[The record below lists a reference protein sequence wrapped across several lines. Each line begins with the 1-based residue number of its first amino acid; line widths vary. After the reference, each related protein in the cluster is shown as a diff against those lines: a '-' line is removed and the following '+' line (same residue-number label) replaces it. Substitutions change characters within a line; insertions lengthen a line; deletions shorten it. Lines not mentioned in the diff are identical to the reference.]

1 MKIIKT
7 EKIPIKMWLD
17 KIEPDALRQ
26 AKNIANLEGA
36 FHHIAIMPDAH
47 VGYGMPI
54 GGVLATRNI
63 IVPNCVGVD
72 IGCGMVAVKTS
83 IQEINQPTLK
93 QVLDKLRKT
102 IPTGFNHHK
111 QPQEWEGFE
120 RAPDIPIIQ
129 QELKSARRQIG
140 TLGGGNHFL
149 EVLEE
154 ADDKKHNLKSNKN
167 IWLMLHSGSRNFG
180 LKVASAYHKKAVLYC
195 QNKNIKIPDRELA
208 FLELKSKEGQEY
220 WQAMN
225 YSLEFAAA
233 NRQLMMKRF
242 MAIFQDITGCDFINF
257 NKEHSRHSVSS
268 QTPSVKQEGIS
279 VCIHHNY
286 ASEEK
291 HFGENAIVHRKGAT
305 QAFAR
310 QLGIVPGSMGTPSF
324 IIEGLGNPESFMS
337 CAHGAG
343 RQMGRKE
350 ANRRLNEKMAE
361 EAIKGVLFGRWHGKF
376 DEAPQAYKDIED
388 VIDRQIDLA
397 RPVVKLLP
405 KMVMIG
411 N

>member
-1 MKIIKT
+1 
-7 EKIPIKMWLD
+7 MWLD
-17 KIEPDALRQ
+17 KIEPDALKQ
-26 AKNIANLEGA
+26 AKNIANLRGA

-54 GGVLATRNI
+54 GGVLATRDI
-63 IVPNCVGVD
+63 IVPNAVGVD

-83 IQEINQPTLK
+83 IQEINRPTLK
-93 QVLDKLRKT
+93 QVLEKLRKT

-111 QPQEWEGFE
+111 QPQDWEGFS
-120 RAPDIPIIQ
+120 RAPDVPIIR

-149 EVLEE
+149 EVLQE

-208 FLELKSKEGQEY
+208 FIEIKSKEGQEY

-225 YSLEFAAA
+225 YCLEFAAA
-233 NRQLMMKRF
+233 NRRLMMERF
-242 MAIFQDITGCDFINF
+242 MAIFQDIIGCEFINF
-257 NKEHSRHSVSS
+257 NKEHD
-268 QTPSVKQEGIS
+268 QEYPTPTLPFARRGSEGIS

-286 ASEEK
+286 ASEEE
-291 HFGENAIVHRKGAT
+291 HFSEKVIVHRKGAT
-305 QAFAR
+305 SANAG
-310 QLGIVPGSMGTPSF
+310 QLGIVPGSMGTPSY
-324 IIEGLGNPESFMS
+324 IIEGLGNQESFMS
-337 CAHGAG
+337 SAHGAG

-350 ANRRLNEKMAE
+350 ANRRLNEKQAE

-376 DEAPQAYKDIED
+376 DEAPQAYKDIEE
-388 VIDRQIDLA
+388 VIDKQIDLA
-397 RPVVKLLP
+397 RPIVKLKP